1 MSVLSVRACEYS
13 TGTTT
18 HVDWIDGTVLLT
30 SDFSGR
36 LRAVS
41 GNIRSDSISH

>member
-1 MSVLSVRACEYS
+1 MHDC
-13 TGTTT
+13 
-18 HVDWIDGTVLLT
+18 TVP

-41 GNIRSDSISH
+41 GDIRSDSISH